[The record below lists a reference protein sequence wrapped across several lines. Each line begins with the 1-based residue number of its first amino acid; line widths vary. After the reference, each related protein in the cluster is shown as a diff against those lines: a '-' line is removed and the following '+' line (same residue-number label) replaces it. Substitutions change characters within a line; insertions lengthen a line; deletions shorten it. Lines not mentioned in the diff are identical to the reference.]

1 MTTAPALSAA
11 ALDLDLSAAASLP
24 AEEVLD
30 RLASGSGGL
39 SDAEAARRLVE
50 YGPNILGTHQV
61 RLMSVLFRQVRNPIL
76 LLLLGAALVSGLTGS
91 GTNAVIIAVIVALSV
106 GLGFFNEYRAE
117 LSMAALRGKIR
128 HDAEVV
134 RDGQPRSIPVVD
146 LVPGDVVSL
155 RIGGLVPADLRLMD
169 VEELE
174 CDEGVLTGE
183 SMPVAKTVRPGTDR
197 GALDQPG
204 CAFMGTIVHQGSGLG
219 VVVRSG
225 TRTAFGQIAAGLSE
239 KQGQTAFEV
248 GLSRFSRFLF
258 GVAAVLTGFIFIINV
273 ALSRPLIDAL
283 LFSLAIAVGIAPEMM
298 PAIVTVSL
306 SAGSRALAAK
316 KVLVKRLVA
325 IEDLGNIELLFTDK
339 TGTLTEGSITFER
352 ALSADGQISD
362 SPILFG
368 LVCNEAT
375 LTDQGPVGGNA
386 LDQALWLAPS
396 GDKNAVN
403 QYQRLAVLPFDHE
416 RQLASVLVKDPT
428 GQVLIITKGAP
439 EVVLGRCRGVPDTA
453 RPTLESLFSEGA
465 RVVAVATRFAE
476 GTRSLAAQD
485 EKEMELA
492 GFLTFAD
499 RPKADAGPSIAQLE
513 RLGVD
518 VKIITGDNGLVAA
531 KVCSDI
537 GVQCSGVLS
546 GAEVE
551 ALDDDELQSAILTTT
566 VFARISPDQKS
577 RIIKVARRTGKDV
590 AYLGD
595 GVNDAVALHHA
606 DVGISVDSGTD
617 VAKDAADVVLLD
629 KDLGVL
635 AEGVMEGRRI
645 FSNTMKYVLMSTS
658 SNFGNMFS
666 AAGASVFLSFLP
678 MLPTQILLN
687 NLLYNAGQLVIPTD
701 HVDPEALA
709 RPAAWDMKFI
719 RRFMSVFGPVSSIF
733 DFLTFWVMLSLLH
746 AGHTEFRTGW
756 FVESIA
762 TQTLVI
768 YVIRTR
774 RIPFFKSRPSLPM
787 LVVPTGAA
795 LVGAVLPYT
804 GLAHLL
810 GFTPLPT
817 TFFLLLFG
825 MVVVYLLLVE
835 AAKTRFYRT
844 PHARTPSPPSSHAD
858 RQRRHIRRRASRFIH
873 QSSVGSGQRG
883 DVDFQHSAVSHRG
896 SDVGSPA
903 DMGQSSDR
911 VVPVRRGAR

>member
-1 MTTAPALSAA
+1 MVVARAPLGE
-11 ALDLDLSAAASLP
+11 LDLADAAGLAP
-24 AEEVLD
+24 EEVLS
-30 RLASGSGGL
+30 RLGSSTDGL
-39 SDAEAARRLVE
+39 SSDDVAERLRRF
-50 YGPNILGTHQV
+50 GPNALGTHRV
-61 RLMSVLFRQVRNPIL
+61 RATAVLFRQIRNPIL
-76 LLLLGAALVSGLTGS
+76 ILLLGAALVSGLTGG

-117 LSMAALRGKIR
+117 VAMASLRGKIR
-128 HDAEVV
+128 HEAEVLRDRRTV
-134 RDGQPRSIPVVD
+134 RVPVTD

-155 RIGGLVPADLRLMD
+155 RIGGIVPADLRLLKVD
-169 VEELE
+169 ELE

-183 SMPVAKTVRPGTDR
+183 SMPVAKSVAPVTGHQ
-197 GALDQPG
+197 ALDQPG
-204 CAFMGTIVHQGSGLG
+204 CAFMGTVVHQGSALG

-225 TRTAFGQIAAGLSE
+225 ARTAFGQIAAGLSE
-239 KQGQTAFEV
+239 KQSRTAFEI
-248 GLSRFSRFLF
+248 GLSRFSRLLF
-258 GVAAVLTGFIFIINV
+258 GVAAVLTGFIFIVNV

-306 SAGSRALAAK
+306 AAGSRALVAK

-325 IEDLGNIELLFTDK
+325 IEDLGNIEILFTDK
-339 TGTLTEGSITFER
+339 TGTLTEGAITFER
-352 ALSADGQISD
+352 GLAADGQESD
-362 SPILFG
+362 RPLLFG

-375 LTDQGPVGGNA
+375 VTDEGPVGGNA
-386 LDQALWLAPS
+386 LDQALWSAPGAGVGGEIATS
-396 GDKNAVN
+396 AVGYVR
-403 QYQRLAVLPFDHE
+403 QGVLPFDHE
-416 RQLASVLVKDPT
+416 RQLVSVLVKDPS
-428 GQVLIITKGAP
+428 GKPLLITKGAP
-439 EVVLGRCRGVPDTA
+439 EVVLQRCVNVPDGA
-453 RPTLESLFSEGA
+453 RPALEALFNEGA
-465 RVVAVATRFAE
+465 RVVAVATRPAGDVETLTAE
-476 GTRSLAAQD
+476 AEQGLA
-485 EKEMELA
+485 LV

-499 RPKADAGPSIAQLE
+499 RPKADAGSSIAQLQ
-513 RLGVD
+513 RLGVE

-537 GVQCSGVLS
+537 GFECAGVRSGT
-546 GAEVE
+546 EVE
-551 ALDDDELQSAILTTT
+551 SLDDDQLEAAILTTT

-577 RIIKVARRTGKDV
+577 RIIKVARRTGRDV

-645 FSNTMKYVLMSTS
+645 FANTMKYVLMSTS

-666 AAGASVFLSFLP
+666 AAAASVFLTFLP

-701 HVDPEALA
+701 QVDPEALA

-746 AGHTEFRTGW
+746 AGHAEFRTGW

-774 RIPFFKSRPSLPM
+774 RVPFFKSRPSLPM
-787 LVVPTGAA
+787 LLVPTGAA
-795 LVGAVLPYT
+795 LVGAILPWT
-804 GLAHLL
+804 GLSHLL

-835 AAKTRFYRT
+835 LAKTRFYRV
-844 PHARTPSPPSSHAD
+844 PHARTPRPLSTHAE
-858 RQRRHIRRRASRFIH
+858 RLERHIGRRASHFIH
-873 QSSVGSGQRG
+873 FAMQEEGTRREPRAQASRASAVNKPSGQ
-883 DVDFQHSAVSHRG
+883 
-896 SDVGSPA
+896 
-903 DMGQSSDR
+903 
-911 VVPVRRGAR
+911 

>member
-1 MTTAPALSAA
+1 MVQVARAPVGELELVDAVRLSS
-11 ALDLDLSAAASLP
+11 D
-24 AEEVLD
+24 EVLAHLGTGFNGLSSTDAAD
-30 RLASGSGGL
+30 RLL
-39 SDAEAARRLVE
+39 QF
-50 YGPNILGTHQV
+50 GPNALATHKV
-61 RLMSVLFRQVRNPIL
+61 RAVTVLWRQIRNPIL
-76 LLLLGAALVSGLTGS
+76 ILLLGAALVSGLTGG
-91 GTNAVIIAVIVALSV
+91 GTNAVIIAIIVALSV

-117 LSMAALRGKIR
+117 VAMDSLRGKIR
-128 HDAEVV
+128 HEAEVL
-134 RDGQPRSIPVVD
+134 RDGQTCQIPVTD
-146 LVPGDVVSL
+146 LVPGDVVLL
-155 RIGGLVPADLRLMD
+155 RVGALVPADLRLVKVD
-169 VEELE
+169 ELE

-183 SMPVAKTVRPGTDR
+183 SMPLVKAVPPVTDR
-197 GALDQPG
+197 QALDQPG
-204 CAFMGTIVHQGSGLG
+204 CAFMGTIVHQGSAVG
-219 VVVRSG
+219 VVVRTG
-225 TRTAFGQIAAGLSE
+225 ARTAFGQIAAGLSE
-239 KQGQTAFEV
+239 KQGQTAFEL

-258 GVAAVLTGFIFIINV
+258 GVAAVLTAFIFIVNV

-306 SAGSRALAAK
+306 SSGSRALAAK

-325 IEDLGNIELLFTDK
+325 IEDLGNIEILFTDK
-339 TGTLTEGSITFER
+339 TGTLTEGVITFER
-352 ALSADGQISD
+352 GLDPDGQESD
-362 SPILFG
+362 LPLLLG

-375 LTDQGPVGGNA
+375 VSEEGPVGGNA
-386 LDQALWLAPS
+386 LDQALWSCPGAT
-396 GDKNAVN
+396 GGAARVAG
-403 QYQRLAVLPFDHE
+403 YERLGVLPFDHE
-416 RQLASVLVKDPT
+416 RQLCSVLVKDPA
-428 GQVLIITKGAP
+428 GSPIVITKGAP
-439 EVVLGRCRGVPDTA
+439 EVVLDRCSNVPSSA
-453 RPTLESLFSEGA
+453 QPALEALFSGGT
-465 RVVAVATRFAE
+465 RVVALATRSAA
-476 GTRSLAAQD
+476 GIGSLTASD
-485 EKEMELA
+485 EQGLTLV

-499 RPKADAGPSIAQLE
+499 RPKADAGASIAQLE
-513 RLGVD
+513 RLGVE
-518 VKIITGDNGLVAA
+518 VKIITGDNGLVAS
-531 KVCSDI
+531 KVCSEI
-537 GVQCSGVLS
+537 GVNCSGVLT
-546 GAEVE
+546 GAQVE
-551 ALDDDELQSAILTTT
+551 ALDDDALEAAILTTT

-590 AYLGD
+590 AFLGD

-606 DVGISVDSGTD
+606 DVGISVNSGTD

-645 FSNTMKYVLMSTS
+645 FANTMKYVLMSTS

-701 HVDPEALA
+701 RVDPEALA

-719 RRFMSVFGPVSSIF
+719 RHFMSVFGPVSSIF

-774 RIPFFKSRPSLPM
+774 RVPFFKSRPSLPM
-787 LVVPTGAA
+787 LLVPTGAA

-817 TFFLLLFG
+817 SFFLLLFG

-835 AAKTRFYRT
+835 LAKTRFYRA
-844 PHARTPSPPSSHAD
+844 PHSRTPRISATHAE
-858 RQRRHIRRRASRFIH
+858 RLERRIRRRASRFIRFAV
-873 QSSVGSGQRG
+873 QEVETRG
-883 DVDFQHSAVSHRG
+883 ESKAQAPPTTAAHEPSMDE
-896 SDVGSPA
+896 
-903 DMGQSSDR
+903 R
-911 VVPVRRGAR
+911 VKQTQTGV

>member
-1 MTTAPALSAA
+1 MALAAWSSKSEAGPVVVVARAPFGKLSLADAA
-11 ALDLDLSAAASLP
+11 GLSP
-24 AEEVLD
+24 DEVLS
-30 RLASGSGGL
+30 RLGSGPDGL
-39 SDAEAARRLVE
+39 SSDEVAERLGLF
-50 YGPNILGTHQV
+50 GPNALATHRV
-61 RLMSVLFRQVRNPIL
+61 RSTAVLFRQVRNPIL
-76 LLLLGAALVSGLTGS
+76 VLLLGAALVSGLTGG

-117 LSMAALRGKIR
+117 VAMESLRGKIR
-128 HDAEVV
+128 HEAEVL
-134 RDGQPRSIPVVD
+134 RDGRACRVPVVN

-155 RIGGLVPADLRLMD
+155 RIGALVPADLRLLKVD
-169 VEELE
+169 ELE

-183 SMPVAKTVRPGTDR
+183 SMPVAKSGALVTDR
-197 GALDQPG
+197 QALDQPG
-204 CAFMGTIVHQGSGLG
+204 CAFMGTIVHEGSALG
-219 VVVRSG
+219 VVVG
-225 TRTAFGQIAAGLSE
+225 TGPRTAFGQIAAGLAE
-239 KQGQTAFEV
+239 KQGRTGFEV

-258 GVAAVLTGFIFIINV
+258 GVAAVLTAFIFIINV
-273 ALSRPLIDAL
+273 ALSRPLIEAL

-306 SAGSRALAAK
+306 SAGSRALVAK

-325 IEDLGNIELLFTDK
+325 IEDLGNIEILFTDK
-339 TGTLTEGSITFER
+339 TGTLTEGAITFER
-352 ALSADGQISD
+352 GLGADGQPSD
-362 SPILFG
+362 RPLLLG

-375 LTDQGPVGGNA
+375 LTGEGPVGGNA
-386 LDQALWLAPS
+386 LDQALWSAP
-396 GDKNAVN
+396 GAAAGGEVAAAAAG
-403 QYQRLAVLPFDHE
+403 YQRLGVLPFDHE
-416 RQLASVLVKDPT
+416 RQLGSVLVKDPT
-428 GQVLIITKGAP
+428 DQPLLITKGAP
-439 EVVLGRCRGVPDTA
+439 EVVLDRCAKVPDSA
-453 RPTLESLFSEGA
+453 RPAMEALFSEGA
-465 RVVAVATRFAE
+465 RVVAVAARSAE
-476 GTRSLAAQD
+476 GMEALTAKDEQGLA
-485 EKEMELA
+485 LV

-499 RPKADAGPSIAQLE
+499 RPKADAGSSIAQLE
-513 RLGVD
+513 RLGVE

-537 GVQCSGVLS
+537 GLDCAGVLS
-546 GAEVE
+546 GTDVE
-551 ALDDDELQSAILTTT
+551 SLDDDHLEAAILTTT

-577 RIIKVARRTGKDV
+577 RIVKVARRTGKDV
-590 AYLGD
+590 AFLGD

-617 VAKDAADVVLLD
+617 VAKDAADVVLLE

-645 FSNTMKYVLMSTS
+645 FANTMKYVLMSTS

-678 MLPTQILLN
+678 MLPSQILLN

-701 HVDPEALA
+701 RVDLETLA

-774 RIPFFKSRPSLPM
+774 RVPFFKSRPSLAM
-787 LVVPTGAA
+787 LLVPTGAA
-795 LVGAVLPYT
+795 LVGAILPYT
-804 GLAHLL
+804 GLAQLL
-810 GFTPLPT
+810 GFSPLPT
-817 TFFLLLFG
+817 TFFLILFG

-835 AAKTRFYRT
+835 LAKSRFYRA
-844 PHARTPSPPSSHAD
+844 PHAQTPRIARTHAE
-858 RQRRHIRRRASRFIH
+858 RLERGIRRRASRFIRFAT
-873 QSSVGSGQRG
+873 QEEVPQGGSKVQASLT
-883 DVDFQHSAVSHRG
+883 SAVNKP
-896 SDVGSPA
+896 SDE
-903 DMGQSSDR
+903 
-911 VVPVRRGAR
+911 

>member
-1 MTTAPALSAA
+1 MATVPALSVGAV
-11 ALDLDLSAAASLP
+11 DLDLAGAGALP

-30 RLASGSGGL
+30 RLGSSSGGL
-39 SDAEAARRLVE
+39 SDAEAAHRLLV
-50 YGPNILGTHQV
+50 YGPNILGSHQV
-61 RLMSVLFRQVRNPIL
+61 RWTSVLFRQIRNPIL

-106 GLGFFNEYRAE
+106 GLGFVNEYRAE

-128 HDAEVV
+128 HDTEVV

-155 RIGGLVPADLRLMD
+155 RIGGLVPADLRLLD

-183 SMPVAKTVRPGTDR
+183 SMPVAKTARPVADR
-197 GALDQPG
+197 EALDQPG

-225 TRTAFGQIAAGLSE
+225 THTAFGQIAAGLSE

-258 GVAAVLTGFIFIINV
+258 GVAAVLTGFIFIVNV

-352 ALSADGQISD
+352 ALSANGQISD
-362 SPILFG
+362 SPILLG
-368 LVCNEAT
+368 LVCNEAI

-386 LDQALWLAPS
+386 LDQALWSAP
-396 GDKNAVN
+396 GADERAATR
-403 QYQRLAVLPFDHE
+403 YQRLAVLPFDHE

-439 EVVLGRCRGVPDTA
+439 EVVLGRCRDVPDTA
-453 RPTLESLFSEGA
+453 HPTLESLFSEGA

-476 GTRSLAAQD
+476 GIRSLAARD
-485 EKEMELA
+485 EQQMELA

-537 GVQCSGVLS
+537 GVRCSGVLS

-746 AGHTEFRTGW
+746 AGHVEFRTGW

-825 MVVVYLLLVE
+825 MVVIYLLLVE

-844 PHARTPSPPSSHAD
+844 PHARTPGPPSSHAD
-858 RQRRHIRRRASRFIH
+858 RRMRHIRRRASRFIH
-873 QSSVGSGQRG
+873 QNSVRSGQPREPESQRS
-883 DVDFQHSAVSHRG
+883 VVSHRG
-896 SDVGSPA
+896 SDVGSPMH
-903 DMGQSSDR
+903 MGQ
-911 VVPVRRGAR
+911 P

>member
-1 MTTAPALSAA
+1 MVQVARASVGE
-11 ALDLDLSAAASLP
+11 LDLDDAARLSSD
-24 AEEVLD
+24 EVLSRLGTGFNGLASTDAAD
-30 RLASGSGGL
+30 RLL
-39 SDAEAARRLVE
+39 QF
-50 YGPNILGTHQV
+50 GPNALATHKV
-61 RLMSVLFRQVRNPIL
+61 RAVAVLWRQIRNPIL
-76 LLLLGAALVSGLTGS
+76 ILLLGAALVSGLTGG

-117 LSMAALRGKIR
+117 VAMDSLRGKIR
-128 HDAEVV
+128 HEAEVL
-134 RDGQPRSIPVVD
+134 RDGQTCQIPVTD
-146 LVPGDVVSL
+146 LVPGDVVLL
-155 RIGGLVPADLRLMD
+155 RVGALVPADLRLVKVD
-169 VEELE
+169 ELE

-183 SMPVAKTVRPGTDR
+183 SMPLVKAVPPVTDR
-197 GALDQPG
+197 QALDQPG
-204 CAFMGTIVHQGSGLG
+204 CAFMGTIVHQGSAVG
-219 VVVRSG
+219 VVVRTG
-225 TRTAFGQIAAGLSE
+225 ARTAFGQIAAGLSE
-239 KQGQTAFEV
+239 KQGQTAFEL

-258 GVAAVLTGFIFIINV
+258 GVAAVLTAFIFIVNV

-306 SAGSRALAAK
+306 SSGSRALAAK

-325 IEDLGNIELLFTDK
+325 IEDLGNIEILFTDK
-339 TGTLTEGSITFER
+339 TGTLTEGVITFER
-352 ALSADGQISD
+352 GLDPDGQESD
-362 SPILFG
+362 LPLLLG

-375 LTDQGPVGGNA
+375 VSEEGPVGGNA
-386 LDQALWLAPS
+386 LDQALWSCPGAT
-396 GDKNAVN
+396 GGAARVAG
-403 QYQRLAVLPFDHE
+403 YERLGVLPFDHE
-416 RQLASVLVKDPT
+416 RQLCSVLVKDPA
-428 GQVLIITKGAP
+428 GSPIVITKGAP
-439 EVVLGRCRGVPDTA
+439 EVVLDRCSNVPSSA
-453 RPTLESLFSEGA
+453 QPALEALFSGGT
-465 RVVAVATRFAE
+465 RVVALATRSAA
-476 GTRSLAAQD
+476 GIGSLTASD
-485 EKEMELA
+485 EQGLTLV

-499 RPKADAGPSIAQLE
+499 RPKADAGASIAQLE
-513 RLGVD
+513 RLGVE
-518 VKIITGDNGLVAA
+518 VKIITGDNGLVAS
-531 KVCSDI
+531 KVCSEI
-537 GVQCSGVLS
+537 GVNCSGVLT
-546 GAEVE
+546 GAQVE
-551 ALDDDELQSAILTTT
+551 ALDDDALEAAILTTT

-590 AYLGD
+590 AFLGD

-606 DVGISVDSGTD
+606 DVGISVNSGTD

-645 FSNTMKYVLMSTS
+645 FANTMKYVLMSTS

-701 HVDPEALA
+701 RVDPEALA

-719 RRFMSVFGPVSSIF
+719 RHFMSVFGPVSSIF

-774 RIPFFKSRPSLPM
+774 RVPFFKSRPSLPM
-787 LVVPTGAA
+787 LLVPTGAA

-817 TFFLLLFG
+817 SFFLLLFG

-835 AAKTRFYRT
+835 LAKTRFYRA
-844 PHARTPSPPSSHAD
+844 PHSRTPRISATHAE
-858 RQRRHIRRRASRFIH
+858 RLERRIRRRASRFIRFAV
-873 QSSVGSGQRG
+873 QEVETRG
-883 DVDFQHSAVSHRG
+883 ESKAQAPPTTAAHEPSMDE
-896 SDVGSPA
+896 
-903 DMGQSSDR
+903 R
-911 VVPVRRGAR
+911 VKQTQTGV